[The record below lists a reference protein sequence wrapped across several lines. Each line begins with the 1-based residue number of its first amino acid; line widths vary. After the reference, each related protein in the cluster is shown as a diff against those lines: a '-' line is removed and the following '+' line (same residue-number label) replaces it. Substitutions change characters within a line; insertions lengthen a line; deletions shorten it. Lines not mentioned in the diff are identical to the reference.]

1 MFQKNK
7 LLHVFLKMFLKIQ
20 IKCTTTFLGM
30 DGQNCT
36 PDGLQF
42 FQRLTRKITAQLL
55 ADQNFDIFSLK
66 PELEEKLEQFR
77 NREAIPDFD
86 IGSEEFDIEVPD
98 IVMKTCEE
106 EGCHWIAGTVFRI
119 TVLQK
124 RITQILKSKQSDFN
138 NYLSPLFQN
147 SLTTLQLL
155 SLSLRSSQTTVD
167 Y

>member
-1 MFQKNK
+1 MQ
-7 LLHVFLKMFLKIQ
+7 
-20 IKCTTTFLGM
+20 CTTTFLGM

-86 IGSEEFDIEVPD
+86 IGSEEFDIEVQ
-98 IVMKTCEE
+98 VNLC
-106 EGCHWIAGTVFRI
+106 
-119 TVLQK
+119 Q
-124 RITQILKSKQSDFN
+124 
-138 NYLSPLFQN
+138 NYLFTRQ
-147 SLTTLQLL
+147 LTHNMTKDCSMIYQFCI
-155 SLSLRSSQTTVD
+155 
-167 Y
+167 

>member
-1 MFQKNK
+1 MQ
-7 LLHVFLKMFLKIQ
+7 
-20 IKCTTTFLGM
+20 CTTTFLGM

-98 IVMKTCEE
+98 LVMKTCEE

-119 TVLQK
+119 TVVH
-124 RITQILKSKQSDFN
+124 
-138 NYLSPLFQN
+138 
-147 SLTTLQLL
+147 LL
-155 SLSLRSSQTTVD
+155 YKNESRK